1 MNYSRAVPQAT
12 RDSLMR
18 ELADLRHEIDG
29 IEDFQSGRNVSPET
43 AFVHNLTEMFW
54 IDFRDERARDAHLAN
69 ETHQAIGARL
79 MASLDG
85 GEKGIFVCDVEL

>member
-1 MNYSRAVPQAT
+1 MNYYRNVSQTT

-18 ELADLRHEIDG
+18 ELADLRNVIDG

-54 IDFRDERARDAHLAN
+54 IDFRDERARDAYLAN
-69 ETHQAIGARL
+69 EIHKSIGAKL
-79 MASLDG
+79 MASLEG
-85 GEKGIFVCDVEL
+85 GAEGIFVCDVRL